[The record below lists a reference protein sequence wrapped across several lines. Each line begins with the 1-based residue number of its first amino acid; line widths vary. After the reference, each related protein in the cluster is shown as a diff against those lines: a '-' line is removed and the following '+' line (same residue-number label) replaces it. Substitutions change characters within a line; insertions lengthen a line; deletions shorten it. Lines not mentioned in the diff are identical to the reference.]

1 MKVIFVMI
9 VILVADFLG
18 VCHPYHQ
25 CWGSETG
32 RLTGTQHG
40 LCGSG
45 GEWPWGQSR
54 AAVPAVPKD
63 ASERVDEYDLD
74 TRSHL

>member
-1 MKVIFVMI
+1 MKVIFVTII
-9 VILVADFLG
+9 VLVADFLG

-32 RLTGTQHG
+32 WLPGTQHG
-40 LCGSG
+40 LCGRG
-45 GEWPWGQSR
+45 GEQPQAQSR
-54 AAVPAVPKD
+54 AAVPEVPKG